1 MKTFLLSLSATAFLT
16 IAAASVASPPAVAE
30 VEYPWC
36 SRSSTAQGGGPSCRY
51 TSYEQCQAN
60 VASTNGW
67 CERNARIVWQE
78 QQQGQK
84 RGAR

>member
-1 MKTFLLSLSATAFLT
+1 MKTFLLSLSATAFLA
-16 IAAASVASPPAVAE
+16 ICAASVASPPVVAE

>member
-1 MKTFLLSLSATAFLT
+1 MKTFLLSATAFLA
-16 IAAASVASPPAVAE
+16 IAAASLASPPAVAE
-30 VEYPWC
+30 IEYPWC

-60 VASTNGW
+60 VAYTNGW

-84 RGAR
+84 RGTR